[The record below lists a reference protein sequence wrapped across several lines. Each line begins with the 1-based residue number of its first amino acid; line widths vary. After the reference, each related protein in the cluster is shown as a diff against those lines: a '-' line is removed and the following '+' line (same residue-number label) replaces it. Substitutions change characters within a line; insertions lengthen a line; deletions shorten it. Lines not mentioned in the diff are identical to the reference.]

1 MKIVLCHFVQFVLL
15 VNLSYW
21 KNSVLVGGSNPKYW
35 VKKIFEILF
44 WNRQWSNLFR
54 DQTATPFRNDKL
66 TSSKK
71 KWKKKKHPI
80 YRQALKKCFFKRKK
94 HAFLKSVLRAFKM
107 KKLTQELCF
116 WSQNLKL
123 FIVGNF

>member
-21 KNSVLVGGSNPKYW
+21 KNSVLVRGSNPKYW
-35 VKKIFEILF
+35 VKKDF
-44 WNRQWSNLFR
+44 WNFVLKQTVIKLVSWSNSNAL
-54 DQTATPFRNDKL
+54 
-66 TSSKK
+66 SKWQINLKQK
-71 KWKKKKHPI
+71 KSEKKIHPI

-116 WSQNLKL
+116 WSKTLKL
-123 FIVGNF
+123 FIVRNF